1 MATNL
6 ILNTTN
12 FIDTATTNGKE
23 YGLGGNY
30 ACNYPVDAL
39 TSFTITATTGSIY
52 ITTSTGDFYDLLGQ
66 DIQNNNVPVRSWI
79 TGVGGEILEI
89 DYIESSTRA
98 ALKAPSSYTLAGV
111 AFATVNYWGSISVL
125 STTLSNTDGFG
136 SPSVLANSK
145 IGPLSLN
152 LGPNQST
159 QMGSEPITV
168 DLGSTGAA
176 CQLTVKYQ

>member
-6 ILNTTN
+6 ILNVTN
-12 FIDTATTNGKE
+12 YIDSSLTNGKE
-23 YGLGGNY
+23 YSLGGDY

-39 TSFTITATTGSIY
+39 TGFTITATTGSIY
-52 ITTSTGDFYDLLGQ
+52 ITASVGDFTDLLGC
-66 DIQNNNVPVRSWI
+66 DIQNNNVPVRAWI
-79 TGVGGEILEI
+79 TGVDGEILEI

-125 STTLSNTDGFG
+125 STTLSDTVGFG

-145 IGPLSLN
+145 IGPVTMN
-152 LGPNQST
+152 VGTNQSI
-159 QMGSEPITV
+159 QLGSEPITV
-168 DLGSTGAA
+168 DLGSSGAA
-176 CQLTVKYQ
+176 CQLTIKYQ